1 MAAKHGAGKE
11 NYIKNL
17 DANWIAYQTI
27 TAQALYVCF
36 IPFLVY
42 GIIKWIALKRHI
54 VIMKRFPMV
63 SIVMILL
70 GFFNSTW
77 WICQAWMRYSSQ
89 LNYTPYSYNVL
100 HVRSSV
106 SLSFATN
113 GLINLR
119 LFLTYL
125 RWKHNRIV
133 SQRTSSSVA
142 SKSETIDKTI
152 DILSSDQKTIHKTQ
166 RKVTHKLYT
175 HWFSITIILLTLFG
189 FFCITFI
196 MKAFIVWSTW
206 TFVMI
211 ITIILIIM
219 IIINKV
225 KDGIGST
232 KEGLA
237 MVIIFIFGTVNA
249 SLNRI
254 GGVVPYIS
262 HIVLSLIVY
271 IQALYPLYI
280 ALYYIYK
287 IDGTLTTKD
296 ERESE
301 TETETEMK
309 TVDNNESDLSLFEFL
324 DRNIENYTA
333 FHEYLNY
340 MWALENLLFLERI
353 SIFYQIVLK
362 YKNNNKTG
370 TQIKK
375 HRRIE
380 FKYLQGIYQDY
391 QKQIDN
397 VCKDKNDI
405 EFKDLK
411 LSFFRIGQQIF
422 TEFIDADAVNQ
433 INISSA
439 HRQEL
444 IFLFQNE
451 ESMNKFQS
459 LNDFL
464 KVFDNARFEIQ
475 RLLMGVYN
483 YHFSN
488 RV

>member
-1 MAAKHGAGKE
+1 MAEKE
-11 NYIKNL
+11 KNL

-232 KEGLA
+232 KEGFA
-237 MVIIFIFGTVNA
+237 MVIIFIFS
-249 SLNRI
+249 SLLVALS
-254 GGVVPYIS
+254 GVGDVIPYITYIT
-262 HIVLSLIVY
+262 HTLAIY

-287 IDGTLTTKD
+287 EEGTLNKKELKD
-296 ERESE
+296 E
-301 TETETEMK
+301 TDQDAGVK
-309 TVDNNESDLSLFEFL
+309 IVDNNVANLTLFAFL
-324 DRNIENYTA
+324 EKNVENYTA
-333 FHEYLNY
+333 FREFLGY
-340 MWALENLLFLERI
+340 MWALENLLFYERVC
-353 SIFYQIVLK
+353 IFYEIVLK
-362 YKNNNKTG
+362 YRNSNVLGDVK
-370 TQIKK
+370 IEKK
-375 HRRIE
+375 
-380 FKYLQGIYQDY
+380 K
-391 QKQIDN
+391 
-397 VCKDKNDI
+397 
-405 EFKDLK
+405 
-411 LSFFRIGQQIF
+411 
-422 TEFIDADAVNQ
+422 
-433 INISSA
+433 
-439 HRQEL
+439 
-444 IFLFQNE
+444 
-451 ESMNKFQS
+451 
-459 LNDFL
+459 
-464 KVFDNARFEIQ
+464 
-475 RLLMGVYN
+475 
-483 YHFSN
+483 
-488 RV
+488 